1 MTSLYMNISHNK
13 RRDETM
19 TQVRNS
25 TSAVEQYANLIPMSE
40 IASNADQLFP
50 FPIFNS
56 LRQKTPVRY
65 DEARSCW
72 DVFRY
77 EDVHYILKNPKLFSS
92 ERGSGTLQ
100 GSILTMDPPRHT
112 KMRNLVNKA
121 FTPKAV
127 KDLKNKIEE
136 VTLYLLDQVNEKGTM
151 DLVHNLAGPL
161 PVIIIAELLGVPAK
175 DRDLFKT
182 YSDVLVAGAKDN
194 SNEAFQ
200 RMAQKRKE
208 GSEFLKEYFKK
219 IILERKVN
227 PEEDLISLLL
237 AAKID
242 GEKLTEEEVLSFC
255 VLLLVAGNETTT
267 NLITNAVRYM
277 TEDKN
282 IQEQAR
288 TNLPLIPKLV
298 EETLRFYPPIQ
309 AIGRVTKE
317 QVKVGGKTIQK
328 GEQVICWVA
337 SANRDEQKFAEPNRF
352 TLERKLN
359 PHLSFGFG
367 IHFCLGAP
375 LARLEAEVALVTLL
389 STFAKL
395 EGVKGTELEAIP
407 SPFVF
412 GVKRLPLK
420 FTR

>member
-1 MTSLYMNISHNK
+1 
-13 RRDETM
+13 M
-19 TQVRNS
+19 TQEQKS
-25 TSAVEQYANLIPMSE
+25 TSAVEQYANLIPMRE
-40 IASNADQLFP
+40 IDSNGDQLFP
-50 FPIFNS
+50 FPIFND
-56 LRQKTPVRY
+56 LRQKSPVRY
-65 DEARSCW
+65 DESRSCW

-77 EDVHYILKNPKLFSS
+77 EDVHFILKNPKMFSS

-127 KDLKNKIEE
+127 KDLTNKIEE
-136 VTLYLLDQVNEKGTM
+136 VTLYLLDQVKEKATM
-151 DLVHNLAGPL
+151 DLVHDLAGPL
-161 PVIIIAELLGVPAK
+161 PVIIIAELLGIPTK

-182 YSDVLVAGAKDN
+182 YSDVLVEGAKDN
-194 SNEAFQ
+194 SSEAFQ
-200 RMAQKRKE
+200 RMTQKRKE
-208 GSEFLKEYFKK
+208 GNEFLKDYFKK
-219 IILERKVN
+219 IIKERTNN
-227 PEEDLISLLL
+227 PEEDLISLLIE
-237 AAKID
+237 AKID
-242 GEKLTEEEVLSFC
+242 GEKLTEEELLSFC

-277 TEDKN
+277 TEDKK

-309 AIGRVTKE
+309 AIGRIAKE
-317 QVKVGGKTIQK
+317 HVKVGGKTIQK

-337 SANRDEQKFAEPNRF
+337 SANRDEQKFAEPNQF

-375 LARLEAEVALVTLL
+375 LARLEAEVALMTLL
-389 STFAKL
+389 STFSKL
-395 EGVKGTELEAIP
+395 EDVKGTKLEAIP

-412 GVKRLPLK
+412 GVKSLPLK

>member
-1 MTSLYMNISHNK
+1 
-13 RRDETM
+13 M
-19 TQVRNS
+19 TQEQKS
-25 TSAVEQYANLIPMSE
+25 TSAVEQYANLIPMRE
-40 IASNADQLFP
+40 IDSNGDQLFP
-50 FPIFNS
+50 FPIFND
-56 LRQKTPVRY
+56 LRQKSPVRY
-65 DEARSCW
+65 DESRSCW

-77 EDVHYILKNPKLFSS
+77 EDVHFILKNPKMFSS

-127 KDLKNKIEE
+127 KDLTNKIEE
-136 VTLYLLDQVNEKGTM
+136 VTLYLLDQVKEKGTM
-151 DLVHNLAGPL
+151 DLVHDLAGPL
-161 PVIIIAELLGVPAK
+161 PVIIIAELLGIPTK

-182 YSDVLVAGAKDN
+182 YSDVLVEGAKDN
-194 SNEAFQ
+194 SSEAFQ
-200 RMAQKRKE
+200 RMTQKRKE
-208 GSEFLKEYFKK
+208 GNEFLKEYFKK
-219 IILERKVN
+219 IIKERTNN
-227 PEEDLISLLL
+227 PEEDLISLLIV
-237 AAKID
+237 AKID
-242 GEKLTEEEVLSFC
+242 GEKLTEEELLSFC

-277 TEDKN
+277 TEDKK

-309 AIGRVTKE
+309 AIGRIAKE
-317 QVKVGGKTIQK
+317 HVKVGGKTIQK

-337 SANRDEQKFAEPNRF
+337 SANRDEQKFAEPNQF

-375 LARLEAEVALVTLL
+375 LARLEAEVALMTLL
-389 STFAKL
+389 STFSKL
-395 EGVKGTELEAIP
+395 EDVKGTKLEAIP

-412 GVKRLPLK
+412 GVKSLPLK

>member
-1 MTSLYMNISHNK
+1 
-13 RRDETM
+13 M
-19 TQVRNS
+19 TQEQKS
-25 TSAVEQYANLIPMSE
+25 TSAVEQYANLIPMRE
-40 IASNADQLFP
+40 IDSNADQLFP
-50 FPIFNS
+50 FPIFND
-56 LRQKTPVRY
+56 LRQKSPVRY
-65 DEARSCW
+65 DESRSCW

-77 EDVHYILKNPKLFSS
+77 EDVHFILKNPKMFSS

-127 KDLKNKIEE
+127 KDLTNKIEE
-136 VTLYLLDQVNEKGTM
+136 VTLYLLDQVKEKATM
-151 DLVHNLAGPL
+151 DLVHDLAGPL
-161 PVIIIAELLGVPAK
+161 PVIIIAELLGIPTK

-182 YSDVLVAGAKDN
+182 YSDVLVEGAKDN
-194 SNEAFQ
+194 SSEAFQ
-200 RMAQKRKE
+200 RMTQKRKE
-208 GSEFLKEYFKK
+208 GNEFLKDYFKK
-219 IILERKVN
+219 IIKERTNN
-227 PEEDLISLLL
+227 PEEDLISLLIE
-237 AAKID
+237 AKID
-242 GEKLTEEEVLSFC
+242 GEKLTEEELLSFC

-277 TEDKN
+277 TEDKK

-309 AIGRVTKE
+309 AIGRIAKE
-317 QVKVGGKTIQK
+317 HVKVGGKTIQK

-389 STFAKL
+389 STFSKL
-395 EGVKGTELEAIP
+395 EDVKGTKLEAIP

-412 GVKRLPLK
+412 GVKSLPLK

>member
-1 MTSLYMNISHNK
+1 
-13 RRDETM
+13 M
-19 TQVRNS
+19 TQEQKS
-25 TSAVEQYANLIPMSE
+25 TSAVEQYANLIPMRE
-40 IASNADQLFP
+40 IDSNGDQLFP
-50 FPIFNS
+50 FPIFND
-56 LRQKTPVRY
+56 LRQKSPVRY
-65 DEARSCW
+65 DESRSCW

-127 KDLKNKIEE
+127 KDLTNKIEE
-136 VTLYLLDQVNEKGTM
+136 VTLYLLDQVKEKGTM
-151 DLVHNLAGPL
+151 DLVHDLAGPL
-161 PVIIIAELLGVPAK
+161 PVIIIAELLGIPTK

-182 YSDVLVAGAKDN
+182 YSDVLVEGAKDN
-194 SNEAFQ
+194 SSEAFQ
-200 RMAQKRKE
+200 RMTQKRKE
-208 GSEFLKEYFKK
+208 GNEFLNEYFKK
-219 IILERKVN
+219 IIKERKNN
-227 PEEDLISLLL
+227 PEEDLISLLIE
-237 AAKID
+237 AKID
-242 GEKLTEEEVLSFC
+242 GEKLTEEELLSFC

-277 TEDKN
+277 TEDKK

-309 AIGRVTKE
+309 AIGRIAKE
-317 QVKVGGKTIQK
+317 HVKVGGKTIQK

-389 STFAKL
+389 STFSKL
-395 EGVKGTELEAIP
+395 EDVKGTKLEAIP

-412 GVKRLPLK
+412 GVKSLPLK

>member
-1 MTSLYMNISHNK
+1 
-13 RRDETM
+13 M
-19 TQVRNS
+19 TQEQKS
-25 TSAVEQYANLIPMSE
+25 TSAVEQYANLIPMRE
-40 IASNADQLFP
+40 IDSNADQLFP
-50 FPIFNS
+50 FPIFND
-56 LRQKTPVRY
+56 LRQKSPVRY
-65 DEARSCW
+65 DESRSCW

-127 KDLKNKIEE
+127 KDLTNKIEE
-136 VTLYLLDQVNEKGTM
+136 VTLYLLDQVKEKGTM
-151 DLVHNLAGPL
+151 DLVHDLAGPL
-161 PVIIIAELLGVPAK
+161 PVIIIAELLGIPTK

-182 YSDVLVAGAKDN
+182 YSDVLVEGAKDN
-194 SNEAFQ
+194 SSEAFQ
-200 RMAQKRKE
+200 RMTQKRKE
-208 GSEFLKEYFKK
+208 GNEFLKEYFKK
-219 IILERKVN
+219 IIKERKNN
-227 PEEDLISLLL
+227 PEEDLISLLIE
-237 AAKID
+237 AKID
-242 GEKLTEEEVLSFC
+242 GEKLTEEELLSFC

-277 TEDKN
+277 TEDKK

-309 AIGRVTKE
+309 AIGRIAKE
-317 QVKVGGKTIQK
+317 HVKVGGKTIQK

-352 TLERKLN
+352 SLERKLN

-389 STFAKL
+389 STFSKL
-395 EGVKGTELEAIP
+395 EDVKGTKLEAIP

-412 GVKRLPLK
+412 GVKSLPLK

>member
-1 MTSLYMNISHNK
+1 
-13 RRDETM
+13 M
-19 TQVRNS
+19 TQEQKS
-25 TSAVEQYANLIPMSE
+25 TSAVEQYANLIPMRE
-40 IASNADQLFP
+40 IDSNADQLFP
-50 FPIFNS
+50 FPIFND
-56 LRQKTPVRY
+56 LRQKSPVRY
-65 DEARSCW
+65 DESRSCW

-77 EDVHYILKNPKLFSS
+77 EDVHFILKNPKMFSS

-127 KDLKNKIEE
+127 KDLTNKIEE
-136 VTLYLLDQVNEKGTM
+136 VTLYLLDQVKEKGTM
-151 DLVHNLAGPL
+151 DLVHDVAGPL
-161 PVIIIAELLGVPAK
+161 PVIIIAELLGIPTK

-182 YSDVLVAGAKDN
+182 YSDVLVEGAKDN
-194 SNEAFQ
+194 SSEAFQ
-200 RMAQKRKE
+200 RMTQKRKE
-208 GSEFLKEYFKK
+208 GNEFLKEYFKK
-219 IILERKVN
+219 IIKERTNN
-227 PEEDLISLLL
+227 PEEDLISLLIE
-237 AAKID
+237 AKID
-242 GEKLTEEEVLSFC
+242 GEKLTEEELLSFC

-277 TEDKN
+277 TEDKK

-309 AIGRVTKE
+309 AIGRIAKE
-317 QVKVGGKTIQK
+317 HVKVGGKTIQK

-389 STFAKL
+389 STFSKL
-395 EGVKGTELEAIP
+395 EDVKGTKLEAIP

-412 GVKRLPLK
+412 GVKSLPLK

>member
-1 MTSLYMNISHNK
+1 
-13 RRDETM
+13 M
-19 TQVRNS
+19 TQEQKS
-25 TSAVEQYANLIPMSE
+25 TSAVEQYANLIPMRE
-40 IASNADQLFP
+40 IDSNAYQLFP
-50 FPIFNS
+50 FPIFND
-56 LRQKTPVRY
+56 LRQKSPVRY
-65 DEARSCW
+65 DESRSCW

-127 KDLKNKIEE
+127 KDLTNKIEE
-136 VTLYLLDQVNEKGTM
+136 VTLYLLDQVKEKGTM
-151 DLVHNLAGPL
+151 DLVHDLAGPL
-161 PVIIIAELLGVPAK
+161 PVIIIAELLGIPTK

-182 YSDVLVAGAKDN
+182 YSDVLVEGAKDN
-194 SNEAFQ
+194 SSEAFQ
-200 RMAQKRKE
+200 RMTQKRKE
-208 GSEFLKEYFKK
+208 GNEFLKEYFKK
-219 IILERKVN
+219 IIKERKNN
-227 PEEDLISLLL
+227 PEEDLISLLIE
-237 AAKID
+237 AKID
-242 GEKLTEEEVLSFC
+242 GEKLTEEELLSFC

-277 TEDKN
+277 TEDKK

-288 TNLPLIPKLV
+288 INLPLIPKLV

-309 AIGRVTKE
+309 AIGRIAKE
-317 QVKVGGKTIQK
+317 HVKVGGKTIQK

-389 STFAKL
+389 STFSKL
-395 EGVKGTELEAIP
+395 EDVKGTKLEAIP

-412 GVKRLPLK
+412 GVKSLPLK

>member
-1 MTSLYMNISHNK
+1 
-13 RRDETM
+13 M
-19 TQVRNS
+19 TQEQKS
-25 TSAVEQYANLIPMSE
+25 TSAVEQYANLIPMRE
-40 IASNADQLFP
+40 IDSNADQLFP
-50 FPIFNS
+50 FPIFND
-56 LRQKTPVRY
+56 LRQKSPVRY
-65 DEARSCW
+65 DESRSCW

-127 KDLKNKIEE
+127 KDLTNKIEE
-136 VTLYLLDQVNEKGTM
+136 VTLYLLDQVKEKGTM
-151 DLVHNLAGPL
+151 DLVHDLAGPL
-161 PVIIIAELLGVPAK
+161 PVIIIAELLGIPTK

-182 YSDVLVAGAKDN
+182 YSDVLVEGAKDN
-194 SNEAFQ
+194 SSEAFQ
-200 RMAQKRKE
+200 RMTQKRKE
-208 GSEFLKEYFKK
+208 GNEFLKEYFKK
-219 IILERKVN
+219 IIKERKNN
-227 PEEDLISLLL
+227 PEEDLISLLIE
-237 AAKID
+237 AKID
-242 GEKLTEEEVLSFC
+242 GEKLTEEELLSFC

-277 TEDKN
+277 TEDKK

-309 AIGRVTKE
+309 AIGRIAKE
-317 QVKVGGKTIQK
+317 HVKVGGKTIQK
-328 GEQVICWVA
+328 GEQVICWVV

-389 STFAKL
+389 STFSKL
-395 EGVKGTELEAIP
+395 EDVKGTKLEAIP

-412 GVKRLPLK
+412 GVKSLPLK